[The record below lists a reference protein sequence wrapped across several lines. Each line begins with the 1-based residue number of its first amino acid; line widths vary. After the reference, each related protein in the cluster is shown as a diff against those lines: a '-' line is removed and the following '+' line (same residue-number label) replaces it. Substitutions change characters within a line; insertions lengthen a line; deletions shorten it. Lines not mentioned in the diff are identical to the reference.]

1 MRLIICFLS
10 LALLGACAT
19 KPKVDANSVN
29 STLLQSEIWTLNGR
43 IAFTNPED
51 KFSAALEWH
60 QTNDTYRLRLS
71 KLIGGTLLMLEK
83 DASQLVTLRF
93 DGKTYHD
100 SDAENLVWRITG
112 WRLPVNDFKYWVAGT
127 LNPLGPMPG
136 NIKRDN
142 NQRLWSF
149 ESLNGWQVTYQNY
162 KVFSG
167 IALPHNMTIN
177 NNSFQLKLRVSD
189 WDFDE

>member
-1 MRLIICFLS
+1 MHVIIYFL
-10 LALLGACAT
+10 LFTLLGGCAT
-19 KPKVDANSVN
+19 KPKVDANSIN
-29 STLLQSEIWTLNGR
+29 STHFQSQNWTIDGR
-43 IAFTNPED
+43 IALKTPED

-71 KLIGGTLLMLEK
+71 KLIGGTLLLLEK
-83 DASQLVTLRF
+83 NKSEQVTLKF

-100 SDAENLVWRITG
+100 RDAENLVWQITG
-112 WRLPVNDFKYWVAGT
+112 WRLPINDFKYWVTGK
-127 LNPLGPMPG
+127 LNPLSPLPG

-149 ESLNGWQVTYQNY
+149 DSLNGWQVTYQNY
-162 KVFSG
+162 KFFSG

-177 NNSFQLKLRVSD
+177 NNNFQLKLRVSD
-189 WDFDE
+189 WDFEE